1 MKVIIPVFIILIL
14 GSVFVFTV
22 PWFPG
27 LLSAARIGRDSDRIA
42 NDIHKDKDRG
52 I

>member
-14 GSVFVFTV
+14 GSVFIFAVT
-22 PWFPG
+22 
-27 LLSAARIGRDSDRIA
+27 LAILSAARIGRDSDRIA